1 MSLHGA
7 PCLNREWLATS
18 CGRGYAPRMSASPPA
33 SIAVPFAVA
42 TLGIAL
48 FSTMDAVMKHLVL
61 AIGTYNG
68 LLWRTLAGA
77 VLGGAVFFAL
87 GKTWPAWPVLRVHLI
102 RGVLSAV
109 MALLFFWGLARV
121 PLAQGVALAFVAP
134 LIALYLAAVILKEQ
148 IARRAVFASLFGFAG
163 VLVILAGQAE
173 AEMGPEAFRGALAIL
188 CSAALYAYNIILMR
202 QQAQIAEPMEI
213 AFFMS
218 AIMTSCFLIASPVL
232 AEAPPLAELP
242 AILGAAALAFFSLMC
257 LSWAYARA
265 EAQYLAPVEY
275 TAFVWAS
282 LFGFLVFAEPVQ
294 PLTLLGAAMIVA
306 ACLAAARRQPV
317 ADATTGV

>member
-1 MSLHGA
+1 MPA
-7 PCLNREWLATS
+7 P
-18 CGRGYAPRMSASPPA
+18 PPA
-33 SIAVPFAVA
+33 SVAIPFAVA

-61 AIGTYNG
+61 AIGTYNA
-68 LLWRTLAGA
+68 LLWRTMAGA

-87 GKTWPAWPVLRVHLI
+87 GKGWPARAVLRLHLI

-134 LIALYLAAVILKEQ
+134 LIALYLAAVILKEK

-173 AEMGPEAFRGALAIL
+173 AELGPEALHGALAIL
-188 CSAALYAYNIILMR
+188 ASAALYAYNIILMR
-202 QQAQIAEPMEI
+202 QQAQVAEPMEV

-218 AIMTSCFLIASPVL
+218 AIMTSCFLLASPVL
-232 AEAPPLAELP
+232 AEMPPVAELP
-242 AILGAAALAFFSLMC
+242 AVMGAAALAFFSLMC

-306 ACLAAARRQPV
+306 ACLAAARRGGGAQAPAV
-317 ADATTGV
+317 EIGQ